1 MTFGDPNVGRPFG
14 RPGTEAESAN
24 NVQDVIP
31 PTERSQDTRRTD
43 ESHDLAAGNIHPKA
57 DDQAAP
63 IAERVYAP
71 ASERVPK
78 EPVPGHR
85 DVIEHT
91 DTHTPERI
99 ATAQTSEPT
108 GTPSF
113 TRVARPTV
121 YGTSGSPTYGNGG
134 SASGTSGSPTYGN
147 GGSASETSGSPTYGN
162 GGSAS
167 GTSGSPT
174 YGSGGSASGTSGS
187 PTYGS
192 GGPTAYGTGE
202 YSSTSA
208 APGPYASPTTNPG
221 FRSDYGTDWQSN
233 TGRGRGKMFFGIGAG
248 WMTVIAAGV
257 GVWLFMR
264 WRAERNKPVNR
275 IRRQARQAW
284 QTADDWRRSNIP
296 DEATRPAAGI
306 GSAMIPLMILLWR
319 QSQSQSRA
327 EAMREEAR
335 GRAEKAATRMG
346 READKAATRADKA
359 ARRAAE
365 TLSEV
370 DWQSRL
376 LDLKERWNPSRLEME
391 KVQISK
397 R

>member
-1 MTFGDPNVGRPFG
+1 MTFGDPNLGRPFG
-14 RPGTEAESAN
+14 RPGTDADSAN

-31 PTERSQDTRRTD
+31 PTERGQDVLRAD
-43 ESHDLAAGNIHPKA
+43 ESHDLSTGNVQPKA

-71 ASERVPK
+71 ASARVPK

-85 DVIEHT
+85 EVIEHT
-91 DTHTPERI
+91 DTHTPERE
-99 ATAQTSEPT
+99 AVGESEPT
-108 GTPSF
+108 F
-113 TRVARPTV
+113 TRVPRPTGSAPYASNGGSSAYGSTGAGGSTV
-121 YGTSGSPTYGNGG
+121 YGTSGSPNYGTGNGG
-134 SASGTSGSPTYGN
+134 SSAYGTSGYAPTGSSSPT
-147 GGSASETSGSPTYGN
+147 SPSSPT
-162 GGSAS
+162 
-167 GTSGSPT
+167 
-174 YGSGGSASGTSGS
+174 
-187 PTYGS
+187 
-192 GGPTAYGTGE
+192 
-202 YSSTSA
+202 SST
-208 APGPYASPTTNPG
+208 PGPYASPMTNPG
-221 FRSDYGTDWQSN
+221 FRSDYTPDWQSN
-233 TGRGRGKMFFGIGAG
+233 GGGGRGKMFFGIGAG

-296 DEATRPAAGI
+296 DEATKPAAGI

-335 GRAEKAATRMG
+335 GRAEKAASRMG
-346 READKAATRADKA
+346 RQADKAATKADKA

-365 TLSEV
+365 TLSDV

-376 LDLKERWNPSRLEME
+376 MDLKERWNPSRLEIE

-397 R
+397 H

>member
-1 MTFGDPNVGRPFG
+1 MTFGDPNLGRPFG
-14 RPGTEAESAN
+14 RPDTDTDTAN

-31 PTERSQDTRRTD
+31 PTERNQDPLRSEQAHNLTT
-43 ESHDLAAGNIHPKA
+43 GNVQPKA

-85 DVIEHT
+85 EVLEHT
-91 DTHTPERI
+91 DTHTPEREAI
-99 ATAQTSEPT
+99 AESEP
-108 GTPSF
+108 SI
-113 TRVARPTV
+113 TRVPRAMGSADSGTSGGTTTP
-121 YGTSGSPTYGNGG
+121 YGTSGAPGY
-134 SASGTSGSPTYGN
+134 GTSGAAGY
-147 GGSASETSGSPTYGN
+147 
-162 GGSAS
+162 
-167 GTSGSPT
+167 GTSG
-174 YGSGGSASGTSGS
+174 YGS
-187 PTYGS
+187 
-192 GGPTAYGTGE
+192 TGA
-202 YSSTSA
+202 T
-208 APGPYASPTTNPG
+208 PGPYSSPMTNPE
-221 FRSDYGTDWQSN
+221 FSSNYGADWQQRGG
-233 TGRGRGKMFFGIGAG
+233 GRRRMFFGIGAG
-248 WMTVIAAGV
+248 WMTVIATGV

-284 QTADDWRRSNIP
+284 ETADDWRRSNIP
-296 DEATRPAAGI
+296 EEATKPAAGI
-306 GSAMIPLMILLWR
+306 GSAMIPLLILLWR

-335 GRAEKAATRMG
+335 GRAEMAASRMG
-346 READKAATRADKA
+346 RHADKAASKADKA

-365 TLSEV
+365 SLSEV

-376 LDLKERWNPSRLEME
+376 SELKERWNPSRLELE